1 MLEHVGAAAA
11 RLPYLPLLRCGRV
24 VLSVARRL
32 RCVRLYGGA
41 GLRSPPV
48 PSDSFWRIIRIGLV
62 GLVLAAAV
70 AGLVL
75 GDVWLWAAV
84 EWSPP
89 TYAEFYAPGG
99 FDTPTVV
106 ALLVAAL
113 VKAALLW
120 LILRAPAPGPLDRQ
134 AKALRRLLYL
144 AVAYTLVLWYPIAL
158 LPDAVDAVFQ
168 LALWTAIDVLY
179 LLVIRWRS
187 RMLRA
192 AAGAMFAVELAG
204 MANELLDE
212 LDLPELG
219 SGGIVELGLVLGGVA
234 ATIITVVGQRRD
246 GRWSR
251 GTLAAGWL
259 SVGVY
264 ALVIP
269 FNFLFER
276 ISSGKE
282 ALLVMMGAVGLVG
295 TAWIA
300 ATARELPAEGRPA
313 DLPPARRRVIRVA
326 VAAVAVLPIT
336 ALIHPEQ
343 TPRLT
348 YTGWSMDCYDRPR
361 FGDLK
366 PAEHDAAFLCRA
378 RSTAGGVPPMFPDS
392 LSDQAILA
400 YGRALCRT
408 KDRDEQEAI
417 LTRAGSARPAGG
429 ASPWDLIYVCPEI
442 VGATHPE
449 LLRSTTETEA
459 AYTAYIAEKNAK
471 CRDPWPGTKAV
482 AQATARYFLFVDGDH
497 GYLVQ
502 DPGDEAADHAAEQ
515 AMDRVYDDSALI
527 GVAGSAVLIG
537 HVEDVSDLCLTV
549 KAFRTAPPQRTAGWD
564 QVNEVPIVSRSGR
577 LAVPEMGEG
586 GEVGAGA
593 PMPNLAIAGK
603 GRYRLRVYVRV
614 DDAGQEHHLVV
625 VFPGASR
632 KRLELKP

>member
-1 MLEHVGAAAA
+1 M
-11 RLPYLPLLRCGRV
+11 
-24 VLSVARRL
+24 
-32 RCVRLYGGA
+32 
-41 GLRSPPV
+41 
-48 PSDSFWRIIRIGLV
+48 
-62 GLVLAAAV
+62 
-70 AGLVL
+70 L
-75 GDVWLWAAV
+75 GDAWLWVAV
-84 EWSPP
+84 DWSPP
-89 TYAEFYAPGG
+89 AYAEFYTRGG
-99 FDTPTVV
+99 FGTPTTV

-120 LILRAPAPGPLDRQ
+120 LILRAPAPGPLDRR
-134 AKALRRLLYL
+134 ARALRRLLYL
-144 AVAYTLVLWYPIAL
+144 AVAHTLVLWYPIAL
-158 LPDAVDAVFQ
+158 LSDGVNAAFQ

-212 LDLPELG
+212 LDLPDLG
-219 SGGIVELGLVLGGVA
+219 SGGIVELGLMLSGVA

-251 GTLAAGWL
+251 GTQAAGWL
-259 SVGVY
+259 SVSVY

-269 FNFLFER
+269 LNALFGE
-276 ISSGKE
+276 ISSGNL
-282 ALLVMMGAVGLVG
+282 AMPVMMDAVGLISAV
-295 TAWIA
+295 WIA
-300 ATARELPAEGRPA
+300 ATARELPTEDRLA
-313 DLPPARRRVIRVA
+313 DPPPARRRVIRVA
-326 VAAVAVLPIT
+326 VAAVTVLPII

-343 TPRLT
+343 AAHLT
-348 YTGWSMDCYDRPR
+348 YTGRSMGCYDRPS

-366 PAEHDAAFLCRA
+366 PAERDAAFLCRA
-378 RSTAGGVPPMFPDS
+378 RSTDGAVPPMFPDS

-417 LTRAGSARPAGG
+417 LTRAGSARPAWGTD
-429 ASPWDLIYVCPEI
+429 PWDLVYVCPEI

-459 AYTAYIAEKNAK
+459 ANAAYIAEENAK
-471 CRDPWPGTKAV
+471 CRDPWPRTKGV
-482 AQATARYFLFVDGDH
+482 AQATAKYFLFVDGDP
-497 GYLVQ
+497 GYLVH
-502 DPGDEAADHAAEQ
+502 DPGDEAADEAAGQ
-515 AMDRVYDDSALI
+515 AMDKVYDDSTLI

-537 HVEDVSDLCLTV
+537 HVEDISDLCLTV
-549 KAFRTAPPQRTAGWD
+549 KAFRTAPPQRTAGWE

-577 LAVPEMGEG
+577 LTVPEMGG

-593 PMPNLAIAGK
+593 PMPDLAIAGK

-614 DDAGQEHHLVV
+614 GDAGEEHLVV

-632 KRLELKP
+632 KRIKLKP

>member
-1 MLEHVGAAAA
+1 M
-11 RLPYLPLLRCGRV
+11 
-24 VLSVARRL
+24 
-32 RCVRLYGGA
+32 
-41 GLRSPPV
+41 
-48 PSDSFWRIIRIGLV
+48 
-62 GLVLAAAV
+62 
-70 AGLVL
+70 L
-75 GDVWLWAAV
+75 GDAWLWVAV

-89 TYAEFYAPGG
+89 VYAEFYARGG
-99 FDTPTVV
+99 FDTPTAV

-120 LILRAPAPGPLDRQ
+120 LILRAPAPGPLDRR

-158 LPDAVDAVFQ
+158 LPDAVDAAFQ

-219 SGGIVELGLVLGGVA
+219 SGDIVALGLMLGGAA
-234 ATIITVVGQRRD
+234 ATIVTVVGQWRD

-251 GTLAAGWL
+251 GTLTAGWL

-269 FNFLFER
+269 LNVLFEE
-276 ISSGKE
+276 IFSGNL
-282 ALLVMMGAVGLVG
+282 AIPVMMDAVGLVSIV
-295 TAWIA
+295 WIA
-300 ATARELPAEGRPA
+300 ATARELPTGDRLA
-313 DLPPARRRVIRVA
+313 DLPPTRRRMIRVA
-326 VAAVAVLPIT
+326 VAAVAVLPII

-343 TPRLT
+343 TPHLT
-348 YTGWSMDCYDRPR
+348 YTGWSMDCYDRPS

-366 PAEHDAAFLCRA
+366 PAERDAAFLCRA
-378 RSTAGGVPPMFPDS
+378 RSTEGGVPPMFPDS
-392 LSDQAILA
+392 LSDQGILA

-408 KDRDEQEAI
+408 KDRDGQKAI
-417 LTRAGSARPAGG
+417 LTRAGSARPAWG
-429 ASPWDLIYVCPEI
+429 ADPWDLVYVCPEI

-459 AYTAYIAEKNAK
+459 ANTAYIAEENAK
-471 CRDPWPGTKAV
+471 CRDPWPRTKGAV
-482 AQATARYFLFVDGDH
+482 QATAKYFLFADGDH
-497 GYLVQ
+497 GYLVH
-502 DPGDEAADHAAEQ
+502 DPGDEAADEAAEQ
-515 AMDRVYDDSALI
+515 AMDKVYDDSTLL
-527 GVAGSAVLIG
+527 GVAGSAVLVG
-537 HVEDVSDLCLTV
+537 HVEDVVDLCLTV

-577 LAVPEMGEG
+577 LTVPEMGEG
-586 GEVGAGA
+586 GDVGAGA

-614 DDAGQEHHLVV
+614 DDAGEEQHLVV

-632 KRLELKP
+632 KRLKLKP

>member
-1 MLEHVGAAAA
+1 M
-11 RLPYLPLLRCGRV
+11 
-24 VLSVARRL
+24 
-32 RCVRLYGGA
+32 
-41 GLRSPPV
+41 
-48 PSDSFWRIIRIGLV
+48 
-62 GLVLAAAV
+62 AAV
-70 AGLVL
+70 AGLML
-75 GDVWLWAAV
+75 GDAWLWVAV

-89 TYAEFYAPGG
+89 AYAEFYARGG
-99 FDTPTVV
+99 FDTPTAV

-120 LILRAPAPGPLDRQ
+120 LILRAPAPGPLDRR

-158 LPDAVDAVFQ
+158 LPDAVDAASQ

-192 AAGAMFAVELAG
+192 AAGAMFAVELVG

-219 SGGIVELGLVLGGVA
+219 SGGIVDLGLMVGGVA

-251 GTLAAGWL
+251 GTQAAGWL

-264 ALVIP
+264 ALVVP
-269 FNFLFER
+269 LNVLFVR
-276 ISSGKE
+276 SPSGNL
-282 ALLVMMGAVGLVG
+282 AMLVMMDAVGLISTV
-295 TAWIA
+295 WIA
-300 ATARELPAEGRPA
+300 ATAREMPAEGEGQPA

-326 VAAVAVLPIT
+326 VAAVAVLPII

-343 TPRLT
+343 APHLT
-348 YTGWSMDCYDRPR
+348 YTGWSMDCYDQPS

-366 PAEHDAAFLCRA
+366 PAERDGTFLCRA
-378 RSTAGGVPPMFPDS
+378 RSTEGGVPPMFPDS
-392 LSDQAILA
+392 LSDQEILA

-417 LTRAGSARPAGG
+417 LARAGSARPAWG
-429 ASPWDLIYVCPEI
+429 ADPWELVYVCPEI
-442 VGATHPE
+442 VGATYPD
-449 LLRSTTETEA
+449 LLRSTAEREA
-459 AYTAYIAEKNAK
+459 AYAAYIAEGNAK
-471 CRDPWPGTKAV
+471 CRDPWPRTKGV
-482 AQATARYFLFVDGDH
+482 VQATAKYFLFVDGDP
-497 GYLVQ
+497 GYLVH
-502 DPGDEAADHAAEQ
+502 DPEDEAAAEVAEQ
-515 AMDRVYDDSALI
+515 AMDKVYDDSSRI
-527 GVAGSAVLIG
+527 GVADSAVLIG
-537 HVEDVSDLCLTV
+537 HVEDVTDLCLTV
-549 KAFRTAPPQRTAGWD
+549 KAFRTPPPPRTAGWD
-564 QVNEVPIVSRSGR
+564 QVNEVSIVSRSGR

-614 DDAGQEHHLVV
+614 DDGEEQHLVV

>member
-1 MLEHVGAAAA
+1 M
-11 RLPYLPLLRCGRV
+11 
-24 VLSVARRL
+24 
-32 RCVRLYGGA
+32 
-41 GLRSPPV
+41 
-48 PSDSFWRIIRIGLV
+48 
-62 GLVLAAAV
+62 
-70 AGLVL
+70 L
-75 GDVWLWAAV
+75 GDAWLWAAV

-89 TYAEFYAPGG
+89 AYAGFDARGG

-120 LILRAPAPGPLDRQ
+120 LILRAPAPGPLDRR
-134 AKALRRLLYL
+134 ARALRRLLYL
-144 AVAYTLVLWYPIAL
+144 AVVDALVLWYPIAL
-158 LPDAVDAVFQ
+158 LPDAVDAAFQ

-179 LLVIRWRS
+179 LLVLRWRS

-192 AAGAMFAVELAG
+192 AAGAMFAVELVG

-219 SGGIVELGLVLGGVA
+219 SGGIVAPGLMLGGAA
-234 ATIITVVGQRRD
+234 ATIITVVGQWRD

-251 GTLAAGWL
+251 GTLTAGWL

-269 FNFLFER
+269 LNVLFEE
-276 ISSGKE
+276 IFSGNL
-282 ALLVMMGAVGLVG
+282 AMPVMTDAVGLVSIV
-295 TAWIA
+295 WIA
-300 ATARELPAEGRPA
+300 ATARELPTGDRLA
-313 DLPPARRRVIRVA
+313 DLPPARRRATRVA
-326 VAAVAVLPIT
+326 VAAVAVLPII

-343 TPRLT
+343 TPHLT
-348 YTGWSMDCYDRPR
+348 YTGWSMGCYNRPG

-366 PAEHDAAFLCRA
+366 PAERDTAFLCRA
-378 RSTAGGVPPMFPDS
+378 RSTEGGVPPMFPDS
-392 LSDQAILA
+392 LSDQGILA

-408 KDRDEQEAI
+408 KDRAEQEAI
-417 LTRAGSARPAGG
+417 LTRAGSARPAWG
-429 ASPWDLIYVCPEI
+429 ADPWDLVYVCPEV

-449 LLRSTTETEA
+449 LLRSTTEREA
-459 AYTAYIAEKNAK
+459 ANAAYIAEENAK
-471 CRDPWPGTKAV
+471 CRDPWPRTKGAV
-482 AQATARYFLFVDGDH
+482 QATARYFLFADGDH
-497 GYLVQ
+497 GYLVH
-502 DPGDEAADHAAEQ
+502 DPGDEAVGEAAEQ
-515 AMDRVYDDSALI
+515 AMDRVYDDSTLI
-527 GVAGSAVLIG
+527 GVAGSAVLVG
-537 HVEDVSDLCLTV
+537 HVADVIDLCLTV

-564 QVNEVPIVSRSGR
+564 QVNEVPVVSRSGR
-577 LAVPEMGEG
+577 LTVPEMGE

-614 DDAGQEHHLVV
+614 DDAGEEQHLVV

>member
-1 MLEHVGAAAA
+1 ML
-11 RLPYLPLLRCGRV
+11 
-24 VLSVARRL
+24 
-32 RCVRLYGGA
+32 
-41 GLRSPPV
+41 
-48 PSDSFWRIIRIGLV
+48 SDGFWRIIRIGLV

-75 GDVWLWAAV
+75 GDAWLWVAV

-89 TYAEFYAPGG
+89 TYAQFYAPGG
-99 FDTPTVV
+99 FGTPTAV

-120 LILRAPAPGPLDRQ
+120 LILRAPAPGPLDRR

-144 AVAYTLVLWYPIAL
+144 TVAYTLVLWYPIAL
-158 LPDAVDAVFQ
+158 LPDAVVAAFR

-187 RMLRA
+187 GMLRA
-192 AAGAMFAVELAG
+192 AAGAMFAVEMVG

-219 SGGIVELGLVLGGVA
+219 SGGIVELALILGGVV

-251 GTLAAGWL
+251 GTQAAGWL
-259 SVGVY
+259 SVGVC

-269 FNFLFER
+269 LNVLFGR
-276 ISSGKE
+276 ISSGNL
-282 ALLVMMGAVGLVG
+282 AMLVMMDAVGLVS
-295 TAWIA
+295 TVWIA

-326 VAAVAVLPIT
+326 VAAVAVLPII

-348 YTGWSMDCYDRPR
+348 YTGWSMDCYDRPS

-366 PAEHDAAFLCRA
+366 PVERDAAFLCRG
-378 RSTAGGVPPMFPDS
+378 RSTEGGVPPMFPDS
-392 LSDQAILA
+392 LSDQEILA

-408 KDRDEQEAI
+408 QDRDEQKAI
-417 LTRAGSARPAGG
+417 LTRAGSARPAWG
-429 ASPWDLIYVCPEI
+429 ADPWDLVYVCPEI

-459 AYTAYIAEKNAK
+459 ANTAYIAEENAK
-471 CRDPWPGTKAV
+471 CRDPWPRTKGV
-482 AQATARYFLFVDGDH
+482 VQATAKYFLFVDGDP
-497 GYLVQ
+497 GYLVH
-502 DPGDEAADHAAEQ
+502 DPEDEAADEAAEL
-515 AMDRVYDDSALI
+515 AMDKVYDDTALI
-527 GVAGSAVLIG
+527 GVAGSVVLIG
-537 HVEDVSDLCLTV
+537 HVEDVVDLCLTV
-549 KAFRTAPPQRTAGWD
+549 KAFRTPPPQRTAGWY

-577 LAVPEMGEG
+577 LTVPEMGEG
-586 GEVGAGA
+586 GDVGAGA

-614 DDAGQEHHLVV
+614 DDAGEEQHLVV

-632 KRLELKP
+632 KRLTLKP

>member
-11 RLPYLPLLRCGRV
+11 RLPYLPR
-24 VLSVARRL
+24 
-32 RCVRLYGGA
+32 
-41 GLRSPPV
+41 PPV
-48 PSDSFWRIIRIGLV
+48 RRCRAKIASRAFRWF
-62 GLVLAAAV
+62 LADYQDWLSR
-70 AGLVL
+70 AGSCSGGRGPVL

-89 TYAEFYAPGG
+89 TYAGFYARGG

-106 ALLVAAL
+106 ALLVAAV

-168 LALWTAIDVLY
+168 LALWTAIDLLY

-234 ATIITVVGQRRD
+234 ATLITVVGQRRD

-282 ALLVMMGAVGLVG
+282 AVLVVMGAVGLVG
-295 TAWIA
+295 TVWIA

-326 VAAVAVLPIT
+326 VAAVAVLPII

-343 TPRLT
+343 TPHLT

-378 RSTAGGVPPMFPDS
+378 RSAEGGVPPMFPDS

-417 LTRAGSARPAGG
+417 LTRAGSARPTGG
-429 ASPWDLIYVCPEI
+429 ADPWDLVYVCPEI

-459 AYTAYIAEKNAK
+459 AYTAYIAEENAK
-471 CRDPWPGTKAV
+471 CRDPWPRTKAV
-482 AQATARYFLFVDGDH
+482 AQATAKYFLFADGDH
-497 GYLVQ
+497 GYLVH
-502 DPGDEAADHAAEQ
+502 DPGDEAADQAAEQ
-515 AMDRVYDDSALI
+515 AMDKVYDDSALI
-527 GVAGSAVLIG
+527 GVAGSAVLVG

-625 VFPGASR
+625 VFPGTSR
-632 KRLELKP
+632 RRLELKP

>member
-1 MLEHVGAAAA
+1 M
-11 RLPYLPLLRCGRV
+11 
-24 VLSVARRL
+24 
-32 RCVRLYGGA
+32 
-41 GLRSPPV
+41 
-48 PSDSFWRIIRIGLV
+48 
-62 GLVLAAAV
+62 VLAAAG

-75 GDVWLWAAV
+75 GDAWLWVAV
-84 EWSPP
+84 DWSPP
-89 TYAEFYAPGG
+89 AYAEFYTRGG
-99 FDTPTVV
+99 FGTPTTV

-120 LILRAPAPGPLDRQ
+120 LILRAPAPGPLDRR
-134 AKALRRLLYL
+134 ARALRRLLYL
-144 AVAYTLVLWYPIAL
+144 AVAHTLVLWYPIAL
-158 LPDAVDAVFQ
+158 LSDGVNAAFQ

-212 LDLPELG
+212 LDLPDLG
-219 SGGIVELGLVLGGVA
+219 SGGIVELGLMLSGVA

-251 GTLAAGWL
+251 GTQAAGWL
-259 SVGVY
+259 SVSVY

-269 FNFLFER
+269 LNALFGE
-276 ISSGKE
+276 ISSGNL
-282 ALLVMMGAVGLVG
+282 AMPVMMDAVGLISAV
-295 TAWIA
+295 WIA
-300 ATARELPAEGRPA
+300 ATARELPTEDRLA
-313 DLPPARRRVIRVA
+313 DPPPARRRVIRVA
-326 VAAVAVLPIT
+326 VAAVTVLPII

-343 TPRLT
+343 AAHLT
-348 YTGWSMDCYDRPR
+348 YTGRSMGCYDRPS

-366 PAEHDAAFLCRA
+366 PAERDAAFLCRA
-378 RSTAGGVPPMFPDS
+378 RSTDGAVPPMFPDS

-417 LTRAGSARPAGG
+417 LTRAGSARPAWGTD
-429 ASPWDLIYVCPEI
+429 PWDLVYVCPEI

-459 AYTAYIAEKNAK
+459 ANAAYIAEENAK
-471 CRDPWPGTKAV
+471 CRDPWPRTKGV
-482 AQATARYFLFVDGDH
+482 AQATAKYFLFVDGDP
-497 GYLVQ
+497 GYLVH
-502 DPGDEAADHAAEQ
+502 DPGDEAADEAAGQ
-515 AMDRVYDDSALI
+515 AMDKVYDDSTLI

-537 HVEDVSDLCLTV
+537 HVEDISDLCLTV
-549 KAFRTAPPQRTAGWD
+549 KAFRTAPPQRTAGWE

-577 LAVPEMGEG
+577 LTVPEMGG

-593 PMPNLAIAGK
+593 PMPDLAIAGK

-614 DDAGQEHHLVV
+614 GDAGEEHLVV

-632 KRLELKP
+632 KRIKLKP

>member
-1 MLEHVGAAAA
+1 M
-11 RLPYLPLLRCGRV
+11 
-24 VLSVARRL
+24 
-32 RCVRLYGGA
+32 
-41 GLRSPPV
+41 
-48 PSDSFWRIIRIGLV
+48 
-62 GLVLAAAV
+62 
-70 AGLVL
+70 L

-89 TYAEFYAPGG
+89 TYAGFYARDG
-99 FDTPTVV
+99 FDTPTTV

-113 VKAALLW
+113 VKATFLW
-120 LILRAPAPGPLDRQ
+120 LILRAPVPGPLDRQ

-212 LDLPELG
+212 LDLPAFG
-219 SGGIVELGLVLGGVA
+219 SRGVLELGLVLGGVA

-282 ALLVMMGAVGLVG
+282 AVLVMMGAVGLVS
-295 TAWIA
+295 TVWFA

-326 VAAVAVLPIT
+326 VAAVAVLPII

-343 TPRLT
+343 TPHLT
-348 YTGWSMDCYDRPR
+348 YTGWSMDCYDRPS

-366 PAEHDAAFLCRA
+366 PAERDAAFLCRA
-378 RSTAGGVPPMFPDS
+378 RSTEGGVPPMFPDR
-392 LSDQAILA
+392 LSDQEVLA

-408 KDRDEQEAI
+408 KDRDEQGAI
-417 LTRAGSARPAGG
+417 LKRAGSARPARG
-429 ASPWDLIYVCPEI
+429 ADPWDLVYVCPEI

-459 AYTAYIAEKNAK
+459 ANTAHIAEENAK
-471 CRDPWPGTKAV
+471 CRDPWPRTKAV
-482 AQATARYFLFVDGDH
+482 AQATAKYFLFADGDP
-497 GYLVQ
+497 GYLVH

-515 AMDRVYDDSALI
+515 AMDKVYDDSALI

-549 KAFRTAPPQRTAGWD
+549 KAFRTAPPRRTAGWD
-564 QVNEVPIVSRSGR
+564 QVNEVPIVSRSGQ
-577 LAVPEMGEG
+577 LTVPYMGED

-614 DDAGQEHHLVV
+614 DDAWEEQHLVV

-632 KRLELKP
+632 RRLELKP